1 MTAAPPS
8 PSRPASPGA
17 PDALA
22 SPGRRFDPEFAA
34 LYRAEFDWV
43 FRTLRR
49 LGARDADLEDL
60 AHDVMVVAYRAF
72 DAYDRSRPIKPWLFG
87 IAFRVVSD
95 YRRRARFSREELSA
109 DERATTP
116 AHQESDLERAHARAL
131 VLAALDALPLDQR
144 AVFVAVEL
152 DETPVPELARA
163 LGIPLNTCY
172 SRLRLGRKRFAEAVT
187 SLHRED
193 AGRTS

>member
-8 PSRPASPGA
+8 PQRSASPGA
-17 PDALA
+17 AAPSAAQGRPSDPD
-22 SPGRRFDPEFAA
+22 FVA

-60 AHDVMVVAYRAF
+60 AHDVMVVAYRALDTF
-72 DAYDRSRPIKPWLFG
+72 DRDRPLRPWLFG

-109 DERATTP
+109 EERATTP
-116 AHQESDLERAHARAL
+116 AHQDADLERAHARAL

-152 DETPVPELARA
+152 DETPVPELAKA

-187 SLHRED
+187 SLHRD
-193 AGRTS
+193 DSGRTS